1 MADAPS
7 TGHGMTGDQA
17 GALLRLMADLFLL
30 METAAARD
38 AEAAEPEPET
48 PKRRRRAPAPRPV
61 LGEP

>member
-1 MADAPS
+1 MN
-7 TGHGMTGDQA
+7 GDQA

-38 AEAAEPEPET
+38 AEAAEPEPEA